1 MTKRHRNYTI
11 EFKQKA
17 IELSYSRGNVS
28 QVCKELDIPTSV
40 LHRWRRESKTYGK
53 NSFPGHGKPK
63 QTDEQREIATLKR
76 QLKDME
82 LERDILKKAI
92 SIFSESDRENLRS

>member
-1 MTKRHRNYTI
+1 MRKQKRHYSP

-17 IELSYSRGNVS
+17 VDLSYARGNVS

-40 LHRWRRESKTYGK
+40 LHRWRGELKKYGK
-53 NSFPGHGKPK
+53 NSFPGTGIAK
-63 QTDEQREIATLKR
+63 QTDQEKEIAFLKR

-82 LERDILKKAI
+82 LERDILKKAV
-92 SIFSESDRENLRS
+92 SIFSMSDRRNLGL

>member
-1 MTKRHRNYTI
+1 MTRRHRHYTV

-28 QVCKELDIPTSV
+28 EVCKELDVPTSV

-53 NSFPGHGKPK
+53 NSFLGHGNLK
-63 QTDEQREIATLKR
+63 QTDEQREITALKKELR
-76 QLKDME
+76 DMTI
-82 LERDILKKAI
+82 ERDILKKAI
-92 SIFSESDRENLRS
+92 SIFS

>member
-1 MTKRHRNYTI
+1 MTRSHRNYTI

-17 IELSYSRGNVS
+17 IGLSYSRGNVS
-28 QVCKELDIPTSV
+28 QACKELDIPTSV
-40 LHRWRRESKTYGK
+40 LHRWRRESKT
-53 NSFPGHGKPK
+53 SFPGHGKPK

-92 SIFSESDRENLRS
+92 SIF